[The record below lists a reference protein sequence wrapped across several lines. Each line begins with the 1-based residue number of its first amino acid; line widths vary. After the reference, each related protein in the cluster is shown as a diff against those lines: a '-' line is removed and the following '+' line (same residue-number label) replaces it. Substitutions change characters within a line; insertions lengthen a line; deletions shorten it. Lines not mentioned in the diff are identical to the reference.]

1 MTRNLLGSAATLLVL
16 PTLAVA
22 AAIGPAQIAVLD
34 RYVAAAKAEPG
45 YAGPSNERG
54 RVFFFASHAGGK
66 PDTPAC
72 TSCQRVN
79 LTGPGQTRAGKPI
92 DPMAPS
98 VVPTRYTDAATVEKW
113 FKRNCSD
120 VLGRECTAAEKA
132 DALVFLLGL

>member
-22 AAIGPAQIAVLD
+22 VAIGPAQIAVLD

-45 YAGPSNERG
+45 YAGPSTERG

-72 TSCQRVN
+72 TSCHTVN

>member
-1 MTRNLLGSAATLLVL
+1 MTRSLLGAAALLLIV
-16 PTLAVA
+16 PTLAAA

-45 YAGPSNERG
+45 YAGPSTERG

-72 TSCQRVN
+72 TSCHTVN
-79 LTGPGQTRAGKPI
+79 LTGPGQTRAGKLI

-98 VVPTRYTDAATVEKW
+98 IVPTRYTDAATVEKW